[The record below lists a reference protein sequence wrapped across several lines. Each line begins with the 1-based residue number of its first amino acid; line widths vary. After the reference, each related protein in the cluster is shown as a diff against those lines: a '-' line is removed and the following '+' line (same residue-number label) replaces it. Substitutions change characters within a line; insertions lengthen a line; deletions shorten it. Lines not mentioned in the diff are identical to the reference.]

1 MISVDELL
9 ALIGDPESTRVERK
23 RSISDPDDIRQAI
36 CAFANDLPGS
46 GKPGYVLVGVE
57 NDGRPARLP
66 VTDKLLLQLAQMKD
80 DGKIQPI
87 PSLVVEKLVLPGGD
101 EVAVVEVQPSGAP
114 PVRVSGVTWVRPGPR
129 RGKATVEEEKRLSE
143 RRVAG
148 SRPFD
153 QRPCQGASLSDLDL
167 NLFRSTYLPNA
178 VAPEVLAE
186 NQRTVE
192 DQLASL
198 RFLDIATRLP
208 TNAGVLVFGRDPTA
222 FIPGAWVSLV
232 RFQGNALDCPIRL
245 DKSLRGPLSKLLR
258 DLEDLLTLN
267 IQSARVPDQGMRFR
281 EQADYPLLALRELAF
296 NAVAHRSYDASNA
309 PVRISWF
316 DDRVEIVNPGGLYG
330 QVTPEN
336 FGRVADYRNPTL
348 AEAMKVLGYVD
359 RFGTGVARVKSALQ
373 ANGNPQAEYVFEE
386 THVLALIRRRV

>member
-245 DKSLRGPLSKLLR
+245 DKSLRGPLSKLL
-258 DLEDLLTLN
+258 
-267 IQSARVPDQGMRFR
+267 
-281 EQADYPLLALRELAF
+281 ALRELAF